1 MAESLPLREA
11 SVQLQTHVKG
21 WQAGTIHQRSFGCSG
36 QPHRFGLGV
45 CVEPPMGRGRSAYFF
60 FSCSVLDGEE
70 LFEVGAVAGCGG
82 GLTMTV
88 GRTATGA
95 AGCG

>member
-1 MAESLPLREA
+1 MAERLPSREA
-11 SVQLQTHVKG
+11 SVQLKTHVKG
-21 WQAGTIHQRSFGCSG
+21 WQSGPIHQRSYGCSG
-36 QPHRFGLGV
+36 QLHRFGVGV
-45 CVEPPMGRGRSAYFF
+45 CVEAPTGRGRSAYFF

-70 LFEVGAVAGCGG
+70 LFEDGAVAGCGG

-88 GRTATGA
+88 GRAATGA